1 MRYIDAAD
9 PFAQHRIEIAL
20 APPAPLVPPRATIPS
35 APVPERRP
43 AVPPK
48 PAPETRLTVDLTIE
62 RNSKFVRGKS
72 KARRWI
78 EQFCLSQYQMRVVEQ
93 RRPRYEI
100 VMPFAAGPELEQA
113 IEELLADMHD
123 QADLCN
129 CFVEVTLHDPVTDTY
144 WS

>member
-1 MRYIDAAD
+1 MRDQRAWRAMESELVEVGSI
-9 PFAQHRIEIAL
+9 AQTDGDMMQASTK
-20 APPAPLVPPRATIPS
+20 PK
-35 APVPERRP
+35 P